1 VVQNKTTEGFA
12 GSRFHGG
19 CEVVDQI
26 ERLAIERAKQAF
38 GARYA
43 NVQPHS
49 GTAANHI
56 VFTSILNPD
65 DVILHLALDQGGHV
79 SHGASVSFTGR
90 FFHTESYTVDRNTY
104 LLDYDAIRQQALQ
117 TRPKLIVCGAS
128 AYSRTI
134 DFARFRAIADEVG
147 AYLMADVSHIAGLI
161 AAGVHPSPI
170 DHAHFTTTSTYKPG
184 GPRGGLILMGRDY
197 DRPITVGSRTRPL
210 WEQVDK
216 ATFPGFQGTPHLNNI
231 AAKAVFFNEMTS
243 DEYRVRQ
250 AQIVE
255 NARVLARAL
264 VEIGFDVL
272 TGGTD
277 NHMVLVHIA
286 RFRPGMTGAVAQ
298 RALEDCGIAVNMN
311 RLPYDARGQA
321 VTSGMRLG
329 TPIVTRNGMGPQ
341 QMRPI
346 AEMVHEVLDCVHPTG
361 ERSFH
366 LDPTFQTEM
375 RQKVAHLCRQYPLQ

>member
-1 VVQNKTTEGFA
+1 MFVDKDVVRGIGTATRPAERIEPFLASRPASESYHRGLSQELKACDPEVYRWIAAEFDRLSNTLQLIAAENRCSRAVLAALGSVVQNKTTEGFA

-90 FFHTESYTVDRNTY
+90 FFHTESYAVDRNTY

-117 TRPKLIVCGAS
+117 TRPRLIVCGAS

-147 AYLMADVSHIAGLI
+147 AYLMADVSHICR
-161 AAGVHPSPI
+161 P
-170 DHAHFTTTSTYKPG
+170 DRRG
-184 GPRGGLILMGRDY
+184 GPSLA
-197 DRPITVGSRTRPL
+197 DRPRPL
-210 WEQVDK
+210 HHDQ
-216 ATFPGFQGTPHLNNI
+216 HL
-231 AAKAVFFNEMTS
+231 
-243 DEYRVRQ
+243 Q
-250 AQIVE
+250 A
-255 NARVLARAL
+255 
-264 VEIGFDVL
+264 G
-272 TGGTD
+272 
-277 NHMVLVHIA
+277 
-286 RFRPGMTGAVAQ
+286 RP
-298 RALEDCGIAVNMN
+298 
-311 RLPYDARGQA
+311 
-321 VTSGMRLG
+321 SG
-329 TPIVTRNGMGPQ
+329 
-341 QMRPI
+341 RP
-346 AEMVHEVLDCVHPTG
+346 
-361 ERSFH
+361 
-366 LDPTFQTEM
+366 DPDGS
-375 RQKVAHLCRQYPLQ
+375 